1 MGLDD
6 ADEAFRLE
14 RARARKLADMCPS
27 GKEIDAEELRRVT
40 EDGEPL
46 RPEKPEPA
54 LGGAEGQSA
63 GSGAAVTASTGTS
76 GVIRKTVQPN
86 SKFPVT
92 SCLFF
97 MHALC
102 AHAQIYR

>member
-1 MGLDD
+1 MGMDD

-14 RARARKLADMCPS
+14 RARARKLADLCLS

-54 LGGAEGQSA
+54 LGGAD
-63 GSGAAVTASTGTS
+63 T
-76 GVIRKTVQPN
+76 
-86 SKFPVT
+86 
-92 SCLFF
+92 
-97 MHALC
+97 
-102 AHAQIYR
+102 